1 MKGMPE
7 ARRAIINAKNQLEIY
22 SIVESF
28 CIDHG
33 YRFAGDCDL
42 LENAEFA
49 LLQGKPGVAELL
61 RYADIK
67 EGKL

>member
-7 ARRAIINAKNQLEIY
+7 ARRAILNAKNQLEIY
-22 SIVESF
+22 NIAESF

-33 YRFAGDCDL
+33 YRFADDCDL

-61 RYADIK
+61 RFADIK

>member
-7 ARRAIINAKNQLEIY
+7 ARRAILNAKNQLEIY
-22 SIVESF
+22 NIVESF

-33 YRFAGDCDL
+33 YRFADDCDL

-61 RYADIK
+61 RFADIK